1 MAIQQD
7 NSDAQ
12 TKRPG
17 ICYAERMTGAEIMN
31 EING

>member
-7 NSDAQ
+7 NSYAQ
-12 TKRPG
+12 TKQPG
-17 ICYAERMTGAEIMN
+17 ICYAERMAGAEIMH